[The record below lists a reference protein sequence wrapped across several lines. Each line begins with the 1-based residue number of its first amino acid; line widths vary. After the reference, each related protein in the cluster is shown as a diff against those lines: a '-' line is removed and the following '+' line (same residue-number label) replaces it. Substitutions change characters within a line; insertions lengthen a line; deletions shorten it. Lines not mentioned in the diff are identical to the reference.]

1 MPGLNIDATSRT
13 PAVVIDN
20 DAHLFTLSGESY
32 PEDISGF
39 YGPLRVAL
47 NEALEQAETDFKV
60 EIKLVYFNSSS
71 ARVLM
76 EIMDQMDEKAGEGK
90 NINVQWYCDPDDEI
104 TREFAEDIC
113 EDLENLTFNII
124 DEAIG

>member
-90 NINVQWYCDPDDEI
+90 NIIVQWYCDPDDEI

>member
-76 EIMDQMDEKAGEGK
+76 EIMDQMDDKAGEGK